1 MQAKRKLLLTP
12 MYMVLFLT
20 DLHMKEGDK
29 LVAHWEQSY
38 N

>member
-1 MQAKRKLLLTP
+1 MQAKRKLPLTP
-12 MYMVLFLT
+12 VYMFWFLT
-20 DLHMKEGDK
+20 DLHMKEEDK